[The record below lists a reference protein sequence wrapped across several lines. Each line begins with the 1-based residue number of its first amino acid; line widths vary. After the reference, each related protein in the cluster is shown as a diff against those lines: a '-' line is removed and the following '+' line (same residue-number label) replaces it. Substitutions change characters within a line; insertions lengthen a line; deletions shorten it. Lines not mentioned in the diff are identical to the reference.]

1 MAEREETV
9 MNSVSTNRPGLFGR
23 AVNTG
28 LHAAP
33 LVACAVLLGR
43 TVGDRLAMEAYF
55 LKWSYYLILGL
66 VVWWV
71 ASGVRYLRSR
81 ALSPACLART
91 GWPGLAAALV
101 LTLSVAASV
110 PMEFKTL
117 SDETNLVSV
126 SKSMLESR
134 TCRNVTMSKVYYGQ
148 PHTVSYAVPKRPLV
162 FPFLLHLY
170 HLFLGFDYHNAFYL
184 NLTVLFV
191 LLSGIYLVF
200 ARLADPIAALAAML
214 LVLSM
219 PLVPILATS
228 AGFDLLNST
237 FLLLVLLLA
246 AEYLKR
252 QDARSFSFLWLSL
265 LVFANIRYE
274 SLFFAIVIVVLLAAV
289 GKIRASHIRGC
300 SLELCAT
307 ALIMLPTFWQRIVTV
322 KSTSADEG
330 ATFSLAHLLS
340 HGRDLVK
347 SLADFGFHLPYAN
360 LLTGAGIAVYAYLL
374 WWHVR
379 NHRHID
385 NRHKATAALLGIVT
399 VLNVLFY
406 LAYYWGRYDHPS
418 SARFFVFM
426 SMAVALAPVWL
437 HRFKP
442 QWLNS
447 RGLLGVAAASM
458 LLYYPVAVNNA
469 FMDSLTLN
477 RLTRH
482 ELAYLASYPREDV
495 MAVTIRPGQMVA
507 AGYGAVNFRYA
518 NKPVFVREVRR
529 HLYPHVIVFQKIRYR
544 DHRPTSDTRLKAD
557 LPLRTRQ
564 EVQITSKY
572 YLRISEVRHAGIPAP
587 PPTAGRQNPRRPAL
601 PE

>member
-1 MAEREETV
+1 
-9 MNSVSTNRPGLFGR
+9 MNDASSHRSGLLR
-23 AVNTG
+23 QAAATG

-33 LVACAVLLGR
+33 LVAFATLLGR
-43 TVGDRLAMEAYF
+43 TAGDRLAMEAYL
-55 LKWSYYLILGL
+55 LKWSYYVILGL
-66 VVWWV
+66 MVWWV
-71 ASGVRYLRSR
+71 ASGLRYLRSR
-81 ALSPACLART
+81 PLSPVYLVKS
-91 GWPGLAAALV
+91 GWPGLAVALA
-101 LTLSVAASV
+101 LTLVVAAAV

-126 SKSMLESR
+126 SKSMLQTR

-162 FPFLLHLY
+162 FPFLV
-170 HLFLGFDYHNAFYL
+170 HLFHQLRGFDYRNAFYL
-184 NLTVLFV
+184 NLTVLFL
-191 LLSGIYLVF
+191 LLSGVYLVF
-200 ARLADPIAALAAML
+200 ARLIDAAAGVAAML

-228 AGFDLLNST
+228 AGFDLLNSA

-246 AEYLKR
+246 AEHLKR
-252 QDARSFSFLWLSL
+252 DDARSFSFLWLSL

-274 SLFFAIVIVVLLAAV
+274 SLFFGAIIIVLLALA
-289 GKIRASHIRGC
+289 GKIRWRHIRAC

-307 ALIMLPTFWQRIVTV
+307 ALIMLPTVWQRIVTV
-322 KSTSADEG
+322 KSTTADEG
-330 ATFSLAHLLS
+330 ATFSAAHLLS
-340 HGRDLVK
+340 HGRDLVG
-347 SLADFGFHLPYAN
+347 SLADFSYNLPYAN
-360 LLTGAGIAVYAYLL
+360 LLTAAGIAVYAYLL

-379 NHRHID
+379 GRRHLD
-385 NRHKATAALLGIVT
+385 ARHKSTAALLGVIT

-426 SMAVALAPVWL
+426 SMAMALAPVWL
-437 HRFKP
+437 RRFKP
-442 QWLNS
+442 EWLGS
-447 RGLLGVAAASM
+447 RGLLGVAAVSM

-482 ELAYLASYPREDV
+482 ELAYLSRYPRKNV
-495 MAVTIRPGQMVA
+495 MAVTVRPGQMVA

-518 NKPVFVREVRR
+518 GKRVFAREVRR
-529 HLYPHVIVFQKIRYR
+529 HLYPHVIVFQKIRYE
-544 DHRPTSDTRLKAD
+544 DQRPTEDTRLKTG

-572 YLRISEVRHAGIPAP
+572 YLRISEVVHAAM
-587 PPTAGRQNPRRPAL
+587 PPTAPA
-601 PE
+601 PGKTSGPQKPSPATP